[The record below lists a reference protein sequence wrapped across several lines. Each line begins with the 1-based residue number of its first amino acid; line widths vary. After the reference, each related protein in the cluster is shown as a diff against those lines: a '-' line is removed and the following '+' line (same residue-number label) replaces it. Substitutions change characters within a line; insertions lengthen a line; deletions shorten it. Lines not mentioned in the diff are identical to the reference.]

1 MSVEASGGGKY
12 DYDLFVIGGGSG
24 GLACSKEAAAHGVK
38 VAVADFVTPTPIG
51 TTWGLGGTCV
61 NVGCIPKKLMHQAC
75 LLGEAVE
82 DAKSFGWKMPEG
94 KTHDWSTMVGNVQD
108 HICSLNFRYRTELRS
123 KGVQYL
129 NALARFVDDHTV
141 ELTDKKGE
149 VTRKTAAHFV
159 VATGGRP
166 KYLGIPNERECCI
179 TSDDLF
185 SLQKPPGKTL
195 VVGAS
200 YVALECAGFL
210 AGLGYD
216 TTVMMRSIPLRGF
229 DQEMAERI
237 CKYMSEH
244 GVKFIRGCIP
254 SQVER
259 QANGRVRASWKP
271 SAGGDALDSDEF
283 DTVLL
288 AIGRYALTEQCNV
301 AAAGVQVDP
310 TSKKIVGTG
319 RGVGGTEQSNIPNIY
334 AIGDV
339 LHGYPELTPVAVQA
353 GILLARRLF
362 GGQTKQMDYVN
373 VPTAVFTPLEYG
385 CVGYSEE
392 DAIAKFGEDKLEV
405 YLTAYKALEH
415 TLPHRAD
422 DAGFAKVICLKEDK
436 MRIVGMHY
444 LGWNSGEI
452 IQGFAI
458 GLKLGATKDDLD
470 NLVGIHPTVAE
481 LFTTLSV
488 TRASGADFGAAGC

>member
-1 MSVEASGGGKY
+1 
-12 DYDLFVIGGGSG
+12 
-24 GLACSKEAAAHGVK
+24 
-38 VAVADFVTPTPIG
+38 
-51 TTWGLGGTCV
+51 
-61 NVGCIPKKLMHQAC
+61 
-75 LLGEAVE
+75 
-82 DAKSFGWKMPEG
+82 
-94 KTHDWSTMVGNVQD
+94 MVSNVQD
-108 HICSLNFRYRTELRS
+108 HICSLNFRYRSELRS
-123 KGVQYL
+123 KGVEYI

-141 ELTDKKGE
+141 ELTDKKGN
-149 VTRKTAAHFV
+149 VTRKTAEHFV

-185 SLQKPPGKTL
+185 SLKKPPGKTL

-229 DQEMAERI
+229 DQEFAERI

-254 SQVER
+254 SQLER
-259 QANGRVRASWKP
+259 QASGQVRASWAP
-271 SAGGDALDSDEF
+271 SGGGAGVASDDF

-288 AIGRYALTEQCNV
+288 AIGRYALTEECCV
-301 AAAGVQVDP
+301 AKAGVQVDP
-310 TSKKIVGTG
+310 TSKKIIGTG
-319 RGVGGTEQSNIPNIY
+319 RGVGGTEQSSVAHIY
-334 AIGDV
+334 GIGDV

-362 GGQTKQMDYVN
+362 GGQTKAMDYAN

-385 CVGYSEE
+385 CVGLSEE
-392 DAIAKFGEDKLEV
+392 DANAKYGADKLEV
-405 YLTAYKALEH
+405 YLTEYAALEH
-415 TLPHRAD
+415 ALPHRAEG
-422 DAGFAKVICLKEDK
+422 AGFAKVLCLKEDSE
-436 MRIVGMHY
+436 RIVGMHY
-444 LGWNSGEI
+444 LGWGAGDI

-458 GLKLGATKDDLD
+458 GLKLRATKADLD
-470 NLVGIHPTVAE
+470 GLVGIHPTVAE
-481 LFTTLSV
+481 IFTTLTV
-488 TRASGADFGAAGC
+488 TRASGQDFGAAGC